1 MGIDP
6 GTRLMGYGVIAV
18 CKGKPRFVDMGV
30 IDIRKEPDHFRR
42 LAVIA
47 EKSASLM
54 DRFTP
59 DSLAIESAF
68 YAKDAQVIQK
78 LGRVQGIVISEAV
91 RRSVEV
97 YEYAP
102 RKAKI
107 AVTGNGGASKEQVA
121 SMICN
126 QLHIEIRPE
135 HLDATD
141 ALAIALCHYYE
152 SISPVPSSGG
162 GSSWKKFLEAHPDR
176 IK

>member
-18 CKGKPRFVDMGV
+18 CGGKPKFVDMGV
-30 IDIRKEPDHFRR
+30 IDLRKEDDHFRR
-42 LAVIA
+42 LAKIA
-47 EKSASLM
+47 DETALLM
-54 DRFTP
+54 DRFAP
-59 DSLAIESAF
+59 NALAIESAF

-78 LGRVQGIVISEAV
+78 LGRVQGIVISEAI
-91 RRSVEV
+91 RRFVQV
-97 YEYAP
+97 FEYAP

-107 AVTGNGGASKEQVA
+107 AVTGNGAASKEQVA

-126 QLHIEIRPE
+126 QLKVTFKPD

-152 SISPVPSSGG
+152 SISPIPSLKGG
-162 GSSWKKFLEAHPDR
+162 NSWKKFIEANPDR
-176 IK
+176 VK